1 MRIALDF
8 DATYTL
14 DPEFWDAFIW
24 LIRATG
30 HEVILATYRHE
41 VHDAHPLIDE
51 LKKII
56 PVHFTDGKA
65 KKPFLEALGIVV
77 DVWVDDRPMTIL
89 EDSAWGVDSPELA
102 AWREAN
108 KAKEVA

>member
-14 DPEFWDAFIW
+14 DHELWDQFIRMAE
-24 LIRATG
+24 LRG
-30 HEVILATYRHE
+30 VQVILATYRHE
-41 VHDAHPLIDE
+41 VHDAHPLIDS
-51 LKKII
+51 LKERI
-56 PVHFTDGKA
+56 PVYFTDGKA

-77 DVWVDDRPMTIL
+77 DVWIDDRPMTIL
-89 EDSAWGVDSPELA
+89 EDSAWGQDSPELA

-108 KAKEVA
+108 AAA

>member
-14 DPEFWDAFIW
+14 DPRMWEEFIS
-24 LIRATG
+24 LSVQHG
-30 HEVILATYRHE
+30 HTIILATYRHE

-56 PVHFTDGKA
+56 PVYFTDGKA

-77 DVWVDDRPMTIL
+77 DVWIDDRPMTIV
-89 EDSAWGVDSPELA
+89 EDSAWGQDSPELA

-108 KAKEVA
+108 AAA